1 MSISHLVIGPVIPV
15 SNLERSRHFYE
26 EQLGLTGQPAPGG
39 CALHGGEGSVAY
51 LLEGTD
57 YPGQADWPLAS
68 FRTEDLEAT
77 VAELTGR
84 GIDLE
89 QIHDGLTDTDSQG
102 IAELEGMR
110 IAWIRD
116 PDQQVLSFF
125 QLTT

>member
-1 MSISHLVIGPVIPV
+1 MSISGLVIGPVIPV
-15 SNLERSRHFYE
+15 SNLERSRFFYE
-26 EQLGLTGQPAPGG
+26 EQLGLTGQLAPGG
-39 CALHGGEGSVAY
+39 CALRSGAGSVVY

-68 FRTEDLEAT
+68 FLTEDLEAT
-77 VAELTGR
+77 VAELISR

-89 QIHDGLTDTDSQG
+89 QIHDGLAETDSHG

-116 PDQQVLSFF
+116 PDHQVLSFF
-125 QLTT
+125 QLAT